1 MENKVEKADRN
12 ESAMSLRRT
21 IYFLEALNL
30 RKKIPLNDS
39 EMITRIIKEIKR
51 IADEEVK

>member
-30 RKKIPLNDS
+30 RKKVPLNDS